1 MLAMNILDLLPSFF
15 HDAHQDLSPASGLN
29 ATPASAATVSMPV
42 EDTPIGQCR
51 LFAEAS
57 THKSD
62 NNDKELED
70 TCQRNGAWLL
80 GRIQNQSLDMD
91 MALLKIEA
99 EEDGDGDS
107 NCSAD
112 KAGELFS
119 SLLELASD
127 QREIVVLEDNKD
139 MLCDSPHNM
148 IEVKRGLAP
157 EVKVS

>member
-1 MLAMNILDLLPSFF
+1 LKILQLVNVVYLLKQ
-15 HDAHQDLSPASGLN
+15 ARAKVTTTTKNLKTL
-29 ATPASAATVSMPV
+29 V
-42 EDTPIGQCR
+42 
-51 LFAEAS
+51 
-57 THKSD
+57 
-62 NNDKELED
+62 KEMVP
-70 TCQRNGAWLL
+70 G
-80 GRIQNQSLDMD
+80 ID

-127 QREIVVLEDNKD
+127 QREIVILEDNED